1 MQKIQKIQFEII
13 FAQSLWSWLSEKGKG
28 FYFYLATKTKSAWIL
43 STERKKCYSCTFVYS
58 SAKNYINRKGKKIT
72 RNVCFGLL
80 IFSQYFTLKVV
91 FWLHSTGNCN
101 APTLNQQKWE
111 LCEKESSSLIGG
123 DVANQ
128 RAALAADR
136 PRNHSLSSAYNLC
149 CLGQKG
155 GNWVK
160 WTFSNLHFALRVFA
174 WFWF

>member
-1 MQKIQKIQFEII
+1 MPEFYPLNAKSVLVALLFIQVQK
-13 FAQSLWSWLSEKGKG
+13 
-28 FYFYLATKTKSAWIL
+28 T
-43 STERKKCYSCTFVYS
+43 
-58 SAKNYINRKGKKIT
+58 YINKKGKKLPK
-72 RNVCFGLL
+72 LL
-80 IFSQYFTLKVV
+80 LWIVDFFALFFLKVV

-160 WTFSNLHFALRVFA
+160 WTLSNLHFVVRTLSFFMVLVFNSH
-174 WFWF
+174 FSFFP

>member
-43 STERKKCYSCTFVYS
+43 STERKKRYSCTLVYS
-58 SAKNYINRKGKKIT
+58 SAKKTTLTGKEKNYQKCLLWIVDFFAVFYLKSCFLVAFYRKLQ
-72 RNVCFGLL
+72 C
-80 IFSQYFTLKVV
+80 SDLK
-91 FWLHSTGNCN
+91 
-101 APTLNQQKWE
+101 PKKWE

-123 DVANQ
+123 AVANQ